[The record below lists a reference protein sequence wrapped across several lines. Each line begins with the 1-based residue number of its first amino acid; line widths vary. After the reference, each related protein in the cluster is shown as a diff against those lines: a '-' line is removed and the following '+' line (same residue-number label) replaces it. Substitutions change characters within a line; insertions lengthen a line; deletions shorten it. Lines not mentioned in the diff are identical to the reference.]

1 MREGVIS
8 TPWAGSGTAPLTLT
22 PLTGRDTELSLLKD
36 RWEQTQEGMG
46 QVVLVVGQPGLGKS
60 RLVQTLTERM
70 QARVGNA
77 SSAEAGESSSASVDQ
92 DSPVIE
98 WRCAQRFQNSEL
110 HPVSSGRGAASIQ
123 YTKCSKR
130 SSLNFERPA
139 SKPQCVM
146 YRRGPK
152 WMPPA
157 PTTPEMKQI
166 TSGKTIPQW
175 PRRWPP
181 WDWFPRWRPRNG

>member
-1 MREGVIS
+1 
-8 TPWAGSGTAPLTLT
+8 
-22 PLTGRDTELSLLKD
+22 
-36 RWEQTQEGMG
+36 
-46 QVVLVVGQPGLGKS
+46 
-60 RLVQTLTERM
+60 VQTLTERM

-181 WDWFPRWRPRNG
+181 WDWFPRCSPPEWIVVATSILASKIVESGLDAMCEVWHESLDLKAKGQPGRASEDSK